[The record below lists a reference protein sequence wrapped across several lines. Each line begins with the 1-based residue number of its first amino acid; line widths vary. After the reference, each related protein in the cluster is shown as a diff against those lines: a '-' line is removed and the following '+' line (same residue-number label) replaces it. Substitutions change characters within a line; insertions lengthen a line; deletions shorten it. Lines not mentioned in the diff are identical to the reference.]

1 MALIFELKLIDSEKL
16 INSLEI
22 ILNRLSEY
30 ILNDLFLPI

>member
-16 INSLEI
+16 INSLQI